1 MKSNKFKLDHASN
14 NIESMRL
21 AMDLM
26 DDDEEDGNISD
37 ICAAIHGFQDT
48 AKSGIA
54 MDSRTPDQIEA
65 GYKVAM
71 IDLDDACKPLH
82 NAHWHSDPNIKI
94 INPVQWIASD
104 REMIVDYDSTIA
116 VIGSLIKVISDRIIS
131 GEKVASFVLDGLDK
145 LLTAAELQMRAYLD
159 LEIDEGVSFVYWRR
173 RNKAFLDILYAAK
186 ALSCA
191 KYFITHD
198 KKKDIR
204 KGDNVIGEIVT
215 PDWYKSVPG
224 MMHQII
230 HCERSS
236 GIDGTVTY
244 TATVEKYKGRPEILM
259 KKAQVLSVEKGIVT
273 WNGIPPLRSDVV

>member
-1 MKSNKFKLDHASN
+1 MKNKMNLDRAAD

-21 AMDLM
+21 ATALM
-26 DDDEEDGNISD
+26 DGTEDQEDISD

-54 MDSRTPDQIEA
+54 MDTRTPDQIEA
-65 GYKVAM
+65 GYKVAI

-82 NAHWHSDPNIKI
+82 KAHWNSDTNIKI
-94 INPVQWIASD
+94 INPVQWVISD
-104 REMIVDYDSTIA
+104 KEMIVDYDSTIA
-116 VIGSLIKVISDRIIS
+116 VIGSLIKVISDRIRS
-131 GEKVASFVLDGLDK
+131 GEKVASFVLDGIDK

-186 ALSCA
+186 SLSCA

-198 KKKDIR
+198 KKKDIK
-204 KGDNVIGEIVT
+204 KGDNIVGEIVS
-215 PDWYKSVPG
+215 PDWHKTVPNL
-224 MMHQII
+224 MHQII

-236 GIDGTVTY
+236 GVDGTVTY
-244 TATVEKYKGRPEILM
+244 IAIVEKWKGRPEILM

-273 WNGIPPLRSDVV
+273 WKGIPPLRSDVV